1 MRDAGGVSA
10 IPDEVAGLARRQA
23 GVLCR
28 RQLRDLLSDDAIQWR
43 IASGRWRRIIPG
55 VYATHV
61 GEVTWEMRAHAAV
74 LYCGTDAA
82 LALDAAGYLHGFVAR
97 RPQVITVVV
106 PHSRR
111 VRRVPG
117 LKVARRRTLRSTTRK
132 GFTLTTAVETVLD
145 CAASPL
151 LTERDVICLVAEAVR
166 VRAVTDEDLATGL
179 AARAQHPQRRVIA
192 LAIGDVAEGAES
204 GLEILALRDV
214 IRAHGLPEM
223 TVQRPVDGGR
233 LRRDLENEEFRVI
246 LELDGRVGHEGA
258 DRLRDLRRDRQ
269 ASSSGRITL
278 RAGWVDAATEPC
290 ALAADLFG
298 TYRTRGYRGVLL
310 ACGPS
315 CTAGGAAVAG

>member
-1 MRDAGGVSA
+1 MSA

-28 RQLRDLLSDDAIQWR
+28 RQLTEHLSDEAIEWR
-43 IASGRWRRIIPG
+43 LASGRWQRIMPG
-55 VYATHV
+55 VYATHA

-74 LYCGTDAA
+74 LYCGKDAV
-82 LALDAAGYLHGFVAR
+82 LALDAAGYLHGFITR
-97 RPQVITVVV
+97 QPQVITVAV
-106 PHSRR
+106 PHSRK

-117 LKVARRRTLRSTTRK
+117 LKVVRRRQLQSATRK
-132 GFTLTTAVETVLD
+132 GFAVTTAVESVLD

-151 LTERDVICLVAEAVR
+151 FTERDVICLVADAVR
-166 VRAVTDEDLATGL
+166 ARAATEDDLAAGL
-179 AARAQHPQRRVIA
+179 AGRARHPHRRVIA

-223 TVQRPVDGGR
+223 TMQQPVDGGR
-233 LRRDLENEEFRVI
+233 LRRDFENEEYRVV
-246 LELDGRVGHEGA
+246 LELDGRVGHEGS

-278 RAGWVDAATEPC
+278 RAGWVDAATDPC
-290 ALAADLFG
+290 ELAWDLFG
-298 TYRTRGYRGVLL
+298 TYRSRGYRGALL
-310 ACGPS
+310 SCGLS
-315 CTAGGAAVAG
+315 CSAGRAAAAG